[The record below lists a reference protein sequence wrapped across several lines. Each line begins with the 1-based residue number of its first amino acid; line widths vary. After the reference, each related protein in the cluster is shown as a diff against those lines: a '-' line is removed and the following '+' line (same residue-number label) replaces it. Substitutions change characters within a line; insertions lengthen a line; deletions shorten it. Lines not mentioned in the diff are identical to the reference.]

1 MSCRRLPVS
10 KRNGKRHQAGTVCY
24 KLTALRVHPGRIQE
38 CTSVRYDIYMDT
50 TTVGKV
56 KLFNYEGFLELLL
69 FGYLCTLCIWT
80 GSVSENSQSGEG

>member
-1 MSCRRLPVS
+1 
-10 KRNGKRHQAGTVCY
+10 
-24 KLTALRVHPGRIQE
+24 
-38 CTSVRYDIYMDT
+38 MDT